1 MSRKISLWV
10 GTIGLG
16 LTVTLLQPIANAQS
30 SVDVA
35 NSARSI
41 DPRWR
46 SLPEVIAIARG
57 RRGSGDNFGSAMQKY
72 QQGDYQG
79 ALADYNR
86 AIKNNPQSPNA
97 YYNRGLLKA
106 DKLQDFQGA
115 LADYNRAIK
124 LKPNYDAAYNNRG
137 NLKADKLQDYQ
148 GALLDYNRAIKLK
161 PRNASSYYNRGILK
175 YTYLK
180 DSGGGIA
187 DLQQA
192 AKLAQRQGNTQETQA
207 ANDLLNQWQQ
217 TTGK

>member
-1 MSRKISLWV
+1 MSRRISLWA
-10 GTIGLG
+10 GTIGWG
-16 LTVTLLQPIANAQS
+16 LTVALVQPVIAKS
-30 SVDVA
+30 SVDVV

-41 DPRWR
+41 DIPI
-46 SLPEVIAIARG
+46 SIARG
-57 RRGSGDNFGSAMQKY
+57 RRVISDNFGSAIQKY
-72 QQGDYQG
+72 ERGDFQG

-86 AIKNNPQSPNA
+86 AIKNNPQSANA

-106 DKLQDFQGA
+106 DKLQDFEGA
-115 LADYNRAIK
+115 LSDYNRAIK

-148 GALLDYNRAIKLK
+148 GALSDYNRAIKLK

-192 AKLAQRQGNTQETQA
+192 AKLSQRQGNTQEAQA
-207 ANDLLNQWQQ
+207 ATDLLNQWQQ

>member
-1 MSRKISLWV
+1 MSRKISLLV

-16 LTVTLLQPIANAQS
+16 LTATLLQPIANAQS
-30 SVDVA
+30 SVEVA

-41 DPRWR
+41 DTTF
-46 SLPEVIAIARG
+46 AIARE
-57 RRGSGDNFGSAMQKY
+57 RRGTGDNFGSAMQKY
-72 QQGDYQG
+72 RQGDFQG

-86 AIKNNPQSPNA
+86 AIKNNPQSANA

-106 DKLQDFQGA
+106 DKLQDYPGA
-115 LADYNRAIK
+115 LSDYNRAIK

-137 NLKADKLQDYQ
+137 NLKADKLQDYP
-148 GALLDYNRAIKLK
+148 GALSDYNRAIKLK
-161 PRNASSYYNRGILK
+161 PRNANSYYNRGILK

-180 DSGGGIA
+180 DATGGIA

>member
-1 MSRKISLWV
+1 MSRKISLLV

-30 SVDVA
+30 SVEVA

-41 DPRWR
+41 DTK
-46 SLPEVIAIARG
+46 IAIARG

-115 LADYNRAIK
+115 LLDYNRAIK